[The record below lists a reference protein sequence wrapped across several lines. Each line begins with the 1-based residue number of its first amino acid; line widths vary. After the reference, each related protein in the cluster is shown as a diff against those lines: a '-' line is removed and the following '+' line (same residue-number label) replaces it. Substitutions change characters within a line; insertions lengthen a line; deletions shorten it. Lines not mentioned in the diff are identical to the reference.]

1 MSDIWLAMIG
11 LGILTFL
18 TRLSFIALLE
28 RWQAPLIV
36 KRALRF
42 VPVAVL
48 TAIIIPELVL
58 HDGVFNAQLSN
69 PRLLAGLVAT
79 LVAWKT
85 KNVILTIAVG
95 MLVFWL
101 LQLLSQWII
110 ASA

>member
-1 MSDIWLAMIG
+1 MNTTWLAMIG

-28 RWQAPLIV
+28 RWQAPLLV
-36 KRALRF
+36 RRALRF

-58 HDGVFNAQLSN
+58 PNGALDVQPTN
-69 PRLLAGLVAT
+69 PRLLAGVVAA

-85 KNVILTIAVG
+85 KNVIWTIVAG
-95 MLVFWL
+95 MAVFWL
-101 LQLLSQWII
+101 LQLLFQIP
-110 ASA
+110 AP